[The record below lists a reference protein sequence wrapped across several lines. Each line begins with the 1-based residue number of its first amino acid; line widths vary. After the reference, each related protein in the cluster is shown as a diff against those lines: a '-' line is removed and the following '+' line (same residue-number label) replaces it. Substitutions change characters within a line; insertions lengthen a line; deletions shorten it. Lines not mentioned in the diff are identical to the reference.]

1 MKKSTCYLLMALATL
16 GWLGGVAKMNWIYK
30 ELRSEKE
37 GLVTTGKLS
46 N

>member
-1 MKKSTCYLLMALATL
+1 MAMSSITWLV
-16 GWLGGVAKMNWIYK
+16 GWAKMDWIYK